1 MPTALLAGAFG
12 QRNPGDDA
20 LLEAF
25 VRALPGWDTVATTS
39 QRLVDADGDRAT
51 VSASEP
57 ARVARTAANADA
69 VVFAGGTIFKTLPA
83 HTGRGPLDLLRN
95 GLALAYGAKALGKP
109 LALVGVGAAP
119 IASRAGQA
127 LARRLVAQADLLVLR
142 DEESA
147 DVLAQVGA
155 QTPFRVGADP
165 AWTLLDGPPSGELL
179 RNGPVVVALSAEAAV
194 PGGDRAGDVGALAD
208 DLAAALVP
216 VLAAGHAV
224 ALQPWRIGGAA
235 GPDDLDL
242 ARAINARLGASAQM
256 LLPPAD
262 LEEARDLFGRALLVV
277 GMRLHS
283 LVAAAAAGTPFV
295 AVAHEP
301 KLAAAARRM
310 NQTAVVPQDGGG
322 LDSQHLAAAILA
334 AIDMGAPPRPSAVQA
349 EVTRAEQGFRLLRL
363 LLSGGRSDD
372 AETIGALPLRP
383 AEWSS

>member
-39 QRLVDADGDRAT
+39 QRLVDDGADDGRAT
-51 VSASEP
+51 VSAQDP
-57 ARVARTAANADA
+57 ASVARTAANADA
-69 VVFAGGTIFKTLPA
+69 VVFASGTIFKMLPA

-119 IASRAGQA
+119 IASRGGQV

-147 DVLAQVGA
+147 DALALTGA
-155 QTPFRVGADP
+155 STPFRVGADP
-165 AWTLLDGPPSGELL
+165 AWTLLDGPPSGDLV
-179 RNGPVVVALSAEAAV
+179 RSGPVIVALSSEATEPAT
-194 PGGDRAGDVGALAD
+194 GEAGLAD

-216 VLAAGHAV
+216 VLAAGHPV

-242 ARAINARLGASAQM
+242 ARAVNARLGGSAQ
-256 LLPPAD
+256 LLVPPAD
-262 LEEARDLFGRALLVV
+262 LKEARAQFDAARLVV
-277 GMRLHS
+277 GLRLHA

-301 KLAAAARRM
+301 KLVAAARRM
-310 NQTAVVPQDGGG
+310 GQPAVLPRPGIGFEPQG
-322 LDSQHLAAAILA
+322 LANAILTA
-334 AIDMGAPPRPSAVQA
+334 LVAGTAPRPSAVQT

-372 AETIGALPLRP
+372 AETIGALPLCP

>member
-1 MPTALLAGAFG
+1 MATALLAGAFG

-39 QRLVDADGDRAT
+39 QRLADPDGDGAHTT
-51 VSASEP
+51 VAADEP
-57 ARVARTAANADA
+57 ASVARSAANADA
-69 VVFAGGTIFKTLPA
+69 VVFAGGTIFKTLPSR
-83 HTGRGPLDLLRN
+83 TGRGPLDLLRN

-119 IASRAGQA
+119 IASRSGQV

-147 DVLAQVGA
+147 DVLTQLGA
-155 QTPFRVGADP
+155 TTPFRVGADP
-165 AWTLLDGPPSGELL
+165 AWTLLDGPPSSDVT
-179 RNGPVVVALSAEAAV
+179 RPGPVVVALSGEAASD
-194 PGGDRAGDVGALAD
+194 GDGAMATGLAD

-216 VLAAGHAV
+216 VLAAGHPV
-224 ALQPWRIGGAA
+224 ALQPWRIGGAT

-242 ARAINARLGASAQM
+242 ARAVNARLGSSAQLIM
-256 LLPPAD
+256 PPAD
-262 LEEARDLFGRALLVV
+262 LEAARALFAGARLVV
-277 GMRLHS
+277 GLRLHA
-283 LVAAAAAGTPFV
+283 LIAAAGAGAPFV

-310 NQTAVVPQDGGG
+310 GQRAVVPDPAGG
-322 LDSQHLAAAILA
+322 LDPAQLATAILA
-334 AIDMGAPPRPSAVQA
+334 AIDAPSPPRPSAVQG